1 MTQSEFTT
9 RYFSVRL
16 CLLPISLI
24 AIFLFTTG
32 CDRTYIA
39 GDNSAGDAL
48 DDSVEVAR
56 SPETVGTTSVAADK
70 LTNLTSPAPASKK
83 NAAADSTPKEVC
95 QAFMDFLQ
103 SGDRIAAENL
113 LTRTALSVTT
123 RAGLQL
129 EPMGGPSSVFKVN
142 DVLYATTKRKL
153 AQVECSIVDKVDGE
167 EYEMEMAWLVR
178 KYSTGWRISGVMLE
192 LEPGA
197 AKDLLSFENV
207 QDVTRIKG
215 LAGAEVVD
223 DQSRQAKSQNSSIK

>member
-103 SGDRIAAENL
+103 
-113 LTRTALSVTT
+113 
-123 RAGLQL
+123 
-129 EPMGGPSSVFKVN
+129 
-142 DVLYATTKRKL
+142 
-153 AQVECSIVDKVDGE
+153 
-167 EYEMEMAWLVR
+167 
-178 KYSTGWRISGVMLE
+178 
-192 LEPGA
+192 
-197 AKDLLSFENV
+197 
-207 QDVTRIKG
+207 
-215 LAGAEVVD
+215 
-223 DQSRQAKSQNSSIK
+223 